1 MLSIIDLNKENK
13 EFDTPVEDYNI
24 RPPSYG
30 TAMKKGILQRFTRL
44 GRMTGY
50 LDSYRA
56 SGPCFLSD
64 VSTGSTAATELLAL
78 ELQLQSIKLVLYSI
92 SADTFFKVRSA

>member
-50 LDSYRA
+50 LDS
-56 SGPCFLSD
+56 CFRTLFPF
-64 VSTGSTAATELLAL
+64 GR
-78 ELQLQSIKLVLYSI
+78 INWINGCY
-92 SADTFFKVRSA
+92 